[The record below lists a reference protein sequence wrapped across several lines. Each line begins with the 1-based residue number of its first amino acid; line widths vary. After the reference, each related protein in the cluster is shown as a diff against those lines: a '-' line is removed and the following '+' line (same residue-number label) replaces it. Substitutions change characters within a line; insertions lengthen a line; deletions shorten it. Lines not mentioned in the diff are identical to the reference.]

1 MVPVFFVKILI
12 LENYR
17 IFEFFNFEKLG
28 YYYYSKKGRYN
39 PVVGGVVVV
48 VVVVT
53 LGFCAGLPAGG
64 KLLMKSLIIF
74 PRAPRP
80 AGNH

>member
-1 MVPVFFVKILI
+1 MEIFDFGKLSD
-12 LENYR
+12 
-17 IFEFFNFEKLG
+17 FEFFNFGKLG

-39 PVVGGVVVV
+39 PVVGGG

-64 KLLMKSLIIF
+64 KSLMKSLIIF
-74 PRAPRP
+74 PRASSP
-80 AGNH
+80 ATNHHKLIKTPQL

>member
-1 MVPVFFVKILI
+1 MI

-17 IFEFFNFEKLG
+17 IFEFFNFGKLG

-39 PVVGGVVVV
+39 PVVVGGG

-64 KLLMKSLIIF
+64 KSLVK
-74 PRAPRP
+74 
-80 AGNH
+80 N